1 MGIRWKNSVDQ
12 SRSYKVVAV
21 LDLDMSLANT
31 NDNAAVYF
39 CGGENN
45 VSRDDDREI
54 LRVSW
59 RVDRCFNNPPSVGR
73 NGDKFLVGAPQGE
86 AAQLE
91 SDFGR
96 GGNGRGLFEQSAVL
110 SLGQM
115 KVGGRADLERR
126 REFVDR
132 QGQKIQ

>member
-59 RVDRCFNNPPSVGR
+59 RVDRRFNNPPSVGR
-73 NGDKFLVGAPQGE
+73 NGAKFLVAPP
-86 AAQLE
+86 QLE
-91 SDFGR
+91 APP
-96 GGNGRGLFEQSAVL
+96 LQSHFAP
-110 SLGQM
+110 GDNT
-115 KVGGRADLERR
+115 R
-126 REFVDR
+126 
-132 QGQKIQ
+132 